1 MTRQAIPGI
10 SNEAQHFLTMYTAHL
25 QEHQDLAAAS
35 RRNYVSDL
43 RQFLAWC
50 DVRWA
55 AADDVPGGFVLQRVT
70 TATLT
75 RYRDDLQGA
84 QKLRPTTVN
93 RTLTSLKR
101 FFAWAVQQQLIPH
114 DPTPAVKWVP
124 EDTAAPYHLTDQQED
139 DLIAAVTAGGNLRDR
154 TIITLMLHTG
164 LRAGE
169 VCALRREHLTLQ
181 KRSGSVQ
188 VRGKR
193 NKTRE
198 VPLNTTARTILTEYL
213 RVLPA
218 EAAYLFPSER
228 TGMALTERAL
238 GHLIAKYAH
247 QAHVPGVSPHTLR
260 HRFGYRMAGVVPLH
274 RLAQI
279 MGHDSLNTTMLY
291 IRGTKQDLQAEVEK
305 IAWI

>member
-1 MTRQAIPGI
+1 MTRQAIPTV
-10 SNEAQHFLTMYTAHL
+10 SPTSQHLLTTYTNHL
-25 QEHQDLAAAS
+25 QEHQDLAPAS

-50 DVRWA
+50 ETTWA
-55 AADDVPGGFVLQRVT
+55 TSHEVPSSFAPQQVT

-75 RYRDDLQGA
+75 RYRDYLQA
-84 QKLRPTTVN
+84 DQKLRPTTVN

-101 FFAWAVQQQLIPH
+101 FFAWAVQQQLIRS

-124 EDTAAPYHLTDQQED
+124 EEVRAPQQLTDQQED

-169 VCALRREHLTLQ
+169 VCALRREHLVLQ

-198 VPLNTTARTILTEYL
+198 VPLNATARTILGEYL
-213 RVLPA
+213 RSLPA
-218 EAAYLFPSER
+218 ESVYLFPSER
-228 TGMALTERAL
+228 TGTALTERAL
-238 GHLIAKYAH
+238 GHLIAKYAQ
-247 QAHVPGVSPHTLR
+247 QAQVPGVSPHTLR

-279 MGHDSLNTTMLY
+279 MGHDSLDTTMLY
-291 IRGTKQDLQAEVEK
+291 ISATQADLQQAVEQ
-305 IAWI
+305 IAWV